1 MQLRAMRTS
10 LVIALLY
17 WLCAVAAY
25 VPTRSA
31 RTAVRAERG
40 MEVLY
45 DLPHAQCLRGGFL
58 VADGSRS
65 EALG

>member
-45 DLPHAQCLRGGFL
+45 DPAACAVLERRL
-58 VADGSRS
+58 
-65 EALG
+65 LGR